1 MIQQC
6 FGKMRREEEKGGNG
20 KAKNISNV
28 LERLSS
34 LGLGTNS
41 LISFLKVAV
50 MKMKA
55 MLLNI
60 LVTVRQN

>member
-1 MIQQC
+1 
-6 FGKMRREEEKGGNG
+6 MRREEEKGGNG

-28 LERLSS
+28 LERLNS
-34 LGLGTNS
+34 LSLGTNS